1 MKEFAV
7 IVEDGKE
14 GKDGKPAV
22 GPVYRNVLSKDGF
35 PPPIPDMNTS
45 WDVFRASIE
54 KYPSNKMLGW
64 REFHGGKA
72 GKYIWKT
79 YKEIYDD
86 VLLVGAALR
95 ASGARPGSCV
105 GIYGVNCP
113 QWILALEAC
122 NGHSFICVP
131 LYDTLGPD
139 AVDFIVEHAEI
150 DYVFIQDK
158 KLTEILKHDKKYSRR
173 LKLLVCF
180 TTLTKQQRQ
189 NAAGYEIAA
198 YSWDE
203 FLQMGKEYPTELSPP
218 RPLDVCTIMYTS
230 GTSGEPKGVILTH
243 ESLVM
248 YIAGLD
254 IFMEQFEDKMTVD
267 DVYLSFLPLAHILD
281 RMVEEYFFYKGASV
295 GFWQGDIEALKD
307 DLMELKPTYFT
318 GVPRVFERVYESA
331 TKAIEEVGPLRKKI
345 FNFLYKHK
353 LGWMKSGYKHSEA
366 SPFADLIAFRKV
378 KARLGGRVRLITSGS
393 APLSTEV
400 EEFLRVA
407 SCAFVLQGYGLTE
420 TCGLSAHCFPDEMSM
435 MGTVGVPSVYT
446 ELRLE
451 EVPEM
456 GYYPLGETARGEV
469 CVRGKTLF
477 SGYHKNPDLTRE
489 AIRDGWFHT
498 GDIGELQ
505 PNGILKIID
514 RKKNI
519 FKLSQGEYIAV
530 EYLEKTYCSAPII
543 EDIWVY
549 GNSFESMLVAVV
561 VPHKE
566 SAEKWASLNGQKGS
580 LTELC
585 TLQQLQNHILLELR
599 SLAEKNKLRKFEFI
613 KAVFLDPQP
622 FDIERDL
629 VTPTLK
635 KKRGQLLKHYKEEID
650 KLYLRVKEQ
659 RS

>member
-22 GPVYRNVLSKDGF
+22 GPVYRNLLSKDGF

-45 WDVFRASIE
+45 WDVFRSSVE

-79 YKEIYDD
+79 YKEIYDE
-86 VLLVGAALR
+86 VLLVGAALW

-113 QWILALEAC
+113 QWIVAMAAC
-122 NGHSFICVP
+122 SGHSFICVP

-189 NAAGYEIAA
+189 NAASYEIAA

-203 FLQMGKEYPTELSPP
+203 FLQMGKEHPTELSPP
-218 RPLDVCTIMYTS
+218 RPLDVCTLMYTS
-230 GTSGEPKGVILTH
+230 GTSGEPKGVVLTH

-281 RMVEEYFFYKGASV
+281 RMMEEYFFHKGASV

-345 FNFLYKHK
+345 FNLLYKHK

-407 SCAFVLQGYGLTE
+407 SCAFVLQGYG
-420 TCGLSAHCFPDEMSM
+420 
-435 MGTVGVPSVYT
+435 
-446 ELRLE
+446 
-451 EVPEM
+451 
-456 GYYPLGETARGEV
+456 
-469 CVRGKTLF
+469 
-477 SGYHKNPDLTRE
+477 
-489 AIRDGWFHT
+489 
-498 GDIGELQ
+498 DIGELQ
-505 PNGILKIID
+505 PSGILKIID

-580 LTELC
+580 VTELC
-585 TLQQLQNHILLELR
+585 ALQQLQNHILLELR

-613 KAVFLDPQP
+613 KAVFLDPLP

-635 KKRGQLLKHYKEEID
+635 KKRGQFLKHYKEEID
-650 KLYLRVKEQ
+650 KLYLRLKEQ